1 MLPSSLFDTDR
12 YRFPPSAEGR
22 EVFLAEGVGF
32 EPTRE
37 RKPPGGF
44 QDRCLKPLGHPSKT
58 LIAKAIRRNPNQN
71 KRRFATHL
79 LPFNARVGKCHLHD
93 YGRVVLRTQKMPID
107 RKRDRWRAMAD
118 APAHR
123 QDIYARRDELRGVG
137 IPQRVQGDMRQT
149 DRLHR
154 LGELLG
160 EAVRLPRLAF
170 PGSEDKTISG
180 PLTESH
186 GQALLL
192 LSLPVRPELGHD
204 GRRKRKRA
212 PPPRR
217 LRRLEAQATLAGLLE
232 RALDPQAS
240 PIKVDVLLTERT

>member
-1 MLPSSLFDTDR
+1 MHLTAPSHPAPNWSRSSRT
-12 YRFPPSAEGR
+12 
-22 EVFLAEGVGF
+22 
-32 EPTRE
+32 
-37 RKPPGGF
+37 GG
-44 QDRCLKPLGHPSKT
+44 
-58 LIAKAIRRNPNQN
+58 
-71 KRRFATHL
+71 
-79 LPFNARVGKCHLHD
+79 
-93 YGRVVLRTQKMPID
+93 
-107 RKRDRWRAMAD
+107 RDRLEWVVT
-118 APAHR
+118 
-123 QDIYARRDELRGVG
+123 IIG
-137 IPQRVQGDMRQT
+137 MRT
-149 DRLHR
+149 
-154 LGELLG
+154 
-160 EAVRLPRLAF
+160 F